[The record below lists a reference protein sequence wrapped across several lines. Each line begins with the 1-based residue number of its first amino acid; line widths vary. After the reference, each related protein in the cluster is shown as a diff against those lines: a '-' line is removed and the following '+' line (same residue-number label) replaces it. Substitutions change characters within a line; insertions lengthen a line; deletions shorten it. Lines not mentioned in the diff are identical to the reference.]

1 MPSEM
6 YAFRLSSQ
14 LAVIVVQT
22 NWDRLGL
29 YSIRVWLSVRA
40 MQKGVGKRIP
50 VIIALLM
57 FMMDISVAAG
67 ALIHHPEQPEVDFS
81 QDSLDADLPPL
92 MCGDSICPNKDRS
105 PGFPP
110 PGAGWPVEEPGW
122 WFGYWYDLDSNGM
135 DDRLQRIIAG
145 QRASVSTTSITGSD
159 GLPTVAI
166 VVDYSWHPGPDDID
180 AIKQVLYDYGW
191 QEEGSWFDPL
201 GILDSIVIDHVPVSS
216 LIDIWS
222 LEGVVMIEE
231 QNVIVPI
238 LDKATRGSKVRDSEV
253 FDETMRDF
261 GYDGSGVVIAVLDT
275 GVDNEHFSL
284 DDFSDSNNDNEKD
297 PDELA
302 DPKWLAGCD
311 ATSWSSQDCD
321 DGSMDPDDGDG
332 HGTHV
337 AGIAL
342 GTGDSRRINQ
352 GYAPGAYL
360 VDVKVMSDA
369 GATNS
374 AATLRGI
381 QWVVDNVDT
390 DWGNNESSEGIQVMT
405 MSFGSASPGADDD
418 PGDNGTNADA
428 RAVDAAAEAGIVPVA
443 AIGND
448 GKRRVTSVGASDR
461 AITVG
466 AIDDENTIER
476 GDDMIASYSNS
487 GPREDDG
494 DDNEWEEL
502 KPTVVAP
509 GSNMMSAQHAASSS
523 ALPGAPKPLA
533 EDSYTQMSG
542 TSMSCPAV
550 AGFVAVMLQI
560 DDSLEPQEV
569 KDLLQNNSETR
580 GQASL
585 PSISNRWNEDYGF
598 GIIDGNMILNAL
610 LGGNVDPDPG
620 NGTNPPPT
628 GSGDWVVMESP
639 EEDSWLVEGETYSA
653 RGHID
658 EDKDTNGTIEEVSVR
673 ISYSHRPEGEPKQEV
688 VLVDWHTAQGT
699 INWTTPFTLPE
710 FTEDEIEVI
719 EVIIEAQAR
728 NEFEQWSDVVEQK
741 HEVGLVAV
749 TMGGPSG
756 QTAVSGNVNVFG
768 SWESV
773 NGGTVQWRIGTEPWE
788 NAQAFGG
795 SGSSDGDWSVTWN
808 SEDVEDGFYRIS
820 VRMISGDGIYSEE
833 VKRVVEVD
841 NDPPAANLVFRTGL
855 SVEEYG
861 TPISET
867 YVNTFLEIRTEIRND
882 GDMAASNLAI
892 SLYEDGSRKDEM
904 VLPSID
910 SGDIVEVVLYWNPTT
925 VGDKTLRVSLDP
937 SNEIEELDETD
948 NDQTLTFSVIQR
960 PQGVDVAFR
969 HGAVRTEPPIPRPNE
984 QFLITARVD
993 NLGSTDAN
1001 NIEASLEIHN
1011 DIGWELVS
1019 STGIQLVMGQGASQ
1033 ISFAHRANDTGP
1045 VQIRITVAGDGL
1057 ADLDWTNNQI
1067 ETTVLVDESTLA
1079 GSRAMGFGTGEVPI
1093 ELIDLDDEGLVITE
1107 KEGVLSLYRLNSNR
1121 MVTSCTNLL
1130 DEMWSGDLAFRSTE
1144 DGWAHIVWTRRFI
1157 DSSGYFR
1164 QTLSYSTID
1173 ASCEMTPIQDLMQP
1187 ILLSD
1192 GKYWGIDIDV
1202 EDSELLVSG
1211 YHREMMASGSFGDQ
1225 PSVFLLHADAPTKS
1239 SDWSL
1244 TPNVVDEIDLIP
1256 GETSGLEVEFGDD
1269 DGAHLLYKSTRS
1281 DSTGIERH
1289 GLWYAHGLIEQS
1301 SWTFRKSVA
1310 DDVTLAKMKVFEI
1323 NGEERIV
1330 SAWKQN
1336 EGLDAQMIVIIAD
1349 SSFNEIDNLTET
1361 FPARGMAAIEM
1372 VETSRGVQIFFD
1384 LVGPTGPQVN
1394 YVIIN
1399 PEVGW
1404 IGIYDRLN
1412 LGNLYLVDRSPSS
1425 SETLYIHTS
1434 ASGWQIRAVID
1445 DYDPNFVG
1453 DSILER
1459 LRHQL
1464 GLDEQNFNILLGGF
1478 AITVLLLCT
1487 VILVSLSARGLRWIR
1502 RSSGEASGIVML
1514 EEDVVDVV
1522 DESDIKVIAEVRPED
1537 PEEVE
1542 LVEEVVIPTPAP
1554 EIPPPTLPIPE
1565 MPVPESDSPADVP
1578 APPPLNM
1585 PVVCPNCSSRF
1596 EIAMGN
1602 SSANCPV
1609 CDERIVL

>member
-1 MPSEM
+1 MRNSTGM
-6 YAFRLSSQ
+6 
-14 LAVIVVQT
+14 
-22 NWDRLGL
+22 
-29 YSIRVWLSVRA
+29 
-40 MQKGVGKRIP
+40 RIP
-50 VIIALLM
+50 VILALLV
-57 FMMDISVAAG
+57 FVMDVSVAAG
-67 ALIHHPEQPEVDFS
+67 ALVPTPEQQSHDVSEDF
-81 QDSLDADLPPL
+81 DDADFPPL
-92 MCGDSICPNKDRS
+92 MCGDSVCPDKDRS

-110 PGAGWPVEEPGW
+110 SGAGWPVEEPGW
-122 WFGYWYDLDSNGM
+122 WFGYWYDMDSNGM
-135 DDRLQRIIAG
+135 DDRLQQIIAG
-145 QRASVSTTSITGSD
+145 QRVSVSTTSITGAD
-159 GLPTVAI
+159 GFPTVAI
-166 VVDYSWHPGPDDID
+166 VVDYSWHPGSDDID
-180 AIKQVLYDYGW
+180 AIKQVLFNHGW

-216 LIDIWS
+216 LIDIW
-222 LEGVVMIEE
+222 LLDGVVMIEE
-231 QNVIVPI
+231 QNVIVPL
-238 LDKATRGSKVRDSEV
+238 LDKATRGSKVRDSEI

-261 GYDGSGVVIAVLDT
+261 GYDGSGVVIAILDT

-302 DPKWLAGCD
+302 DPKWVAGCD
-311 ATSWSSQDCD
+311 ATSWSSQDCED
-321 DGSMDPDDGDG
+321 VDPDDGDG

-360 VDVKVMSDA
+360 VDVKVMTDA

-381 QWVVDNVDT
+381 QWVVDNADT
-390 DWGNNESSEGIQVMT
+390 DWGNNDSSEGIQVMS
-405 MSFGSASPGADDD
+405 MSFGSASPGGDDD

-428 RAVDAAAEAGIVPVA
+428 RAVDAAAEAGVVPVA

-448 GKRRVTSVGASDR
+448 GKRRVTSVGASDS

-466 AIDDENTIER
+466 AVDDENTIER

-509 GSNMMSAQHAASSS
+509 GSNIMSAQHAASSS
-523 ALPGAPKPLA
+523 SLPGAPKPLA
-533 EDSYTQMSG
+533 EDSYTQMTG

-560 DDSLEPQEV
+560 DDGLKPQEV

-585 PSISNRWNEDYGF
+585 PDISNRWNEDYGF
-598 GIIDGNMILNAL
+598 GIIDGNMILNAM
-610 LGGNVDPDPG
+610 LGGNVDPGPG
-620 NGTNPPPT
+620 NGTDPPPT

-639 EEDSWLVEGETYSA
+639 EEEAWLVEGETYSA

-673 ISYSHRPEGEPKQEV
+673 VSYSHRPEGEPKQEV

-699 INWTTPFTLPE
+699 TNWTTPFTLPE

-728 NEFEQWSDVVEQK
+728 NEFEQWSEVVEQK

-756 QTAVSGNVNVFG
+756 QTAVSGSVNVFG
-768 SWESV
+768 TWDSV

-788 NAQAFGG
+788 TAQTFGG
-795 SGSSDGDWSVTWN
+795 SGSSNGDWSVTWDT
-808 SEDVEDGFYRIS
+808 EEVDDGFYRIS
-820 VRMISGDGIYSEE
+820 ARMVSGDGIYSEE

-841 NDPPAANLVFRTGL
+841 NDPPAPNLIFRTGL

-861 TPISET
+861 VPISET
-867 YVNTFLEIRTEIRND
+867 YVNTFLEVRTEIRND
-882 GDMAASNLAI
+882 GDMTASNLAI
-892 SLYEDGSRKDEM
+892 SLYENGARKDEM

-925 VGDKTLRVSLDP
+925 IGDKTVLVSLDP
-937 SNEIEELDETD
+937 ANTIEELDETD
-948 NDQTLTFSVIQR
+948 NDQSITFPVIQR
-960 PQGVDVAFR
+960 PQGIDLAFR
-969 HGAVRTEPPIPRPNE
+969 DGAVRTEPPIPRPKE

-993 NLGSTDAN
+993 NLGSTDATSV
-1001 NIEASLEIHN
+1001 EASLEIHN
-1011 DIGWELVS
+1011 GLGWVLVS
-1019 STGIQLVMGQGASQ
+1019 STAIPLVMGQGASQ
-1033 ISFAHRANDTGP
+1033 ISFAHRMNESGP
-1045 VQIRITVAGDGL
+1045 VHVRVTVAGSGL
-1057 ADLDWTNNQI
+1057 ADLDWSNNQV
-1067 ETTVLVDESTLA
+1067 ESTVLVDESTLA
-1079 GSRAMGFGTGEVPI
+1079 GSRSLAFGTGEVPI
-1093 ELIDLDDEGLVITE
+1093 RLIDLDDEGLVITE
-1107 KEGVLSLYRLNSNR
+1107 REGVLSLYRLNSNR
-1121 MVTSCTNLL
+1121 MLTSCTNVL
-1130 DEMWSGDLAFRSTE
+1130 DEMWSGDLTFSSTE

-1192 GKYWGIDIDV
+1192 GKYWGIDVDV
-1202 EDSELLVSG
+1202 EDSEILVSG
-1211 YHREMMASGSFGDQ
+1211 YHREMTASGSFGDQ
-1225 PSVFLLHADAPTKS
+1225 TSVFMLYADAPTKS

-1256 GETSGLEVEFGDD
+1256 GETTALEVEFGDE
-1269 DGAHLLYKSTRS
+1269 DGAHILYKSTRS

-1289 GLWYAHGLIEQS
+1289 GLWYAHGLIGQS
-1301 SWTFRKSVA
+1301 SWTYRKSVA
-1310 DDVTLAKMKVFEI
+1310 DDVTLAKMKVYVIGDDEK
-1323 NGEERIV
+1323 IV
-1330 SAWKQN
+1330 ATWKQG
-1336 EGLDAQMIVIIAD
+1336 EGVDAEMVAMIAD
-1349 SSFNEIDNLTET
+1349 SSFNAINNLTAT
-1361 FPARGMAAIEM
+1361 FPARGMTAMEL
-1372 VETSRGVQIFFD
+1372 VETNRGVQILFD

-1394 YVIIN
+1394 YGIID
-1399 PEVGW
+1399 PEGEW
-1404 IGIYDRLN
+1404 LGIYDRLN
-1412 LGNLYLVDRSPSS
+1412 LGNLYLIDRSPSS
-1425 SETLYIHTS
+1425 SETLFIHTS

-1445 DYDPNFVG
+1445 DYDPNNVG
-1453 DSILER
+1453 DSILDR

-1487 VILVSLSARGLRWIR
+1487 VILVSLSARGLRWVR
-1502 RSSGEASGIVML
+1502 RNRGVASGMVIL

-1522 DESDIKVIAEVRPED
+1522 DESDIKVVAEIQPDVS
-1537 PEEVE
+1537 EEVE
-1542 LVEEVVIPTPAP
+1542 LVEEVIPTPVP
-1554 EIPPPTLPIPE
+1554 EMSPATLNLPDSPTNEEGNIPE
-1565 MPVPESDSPADVP
+1565 AP

-1585 PVVCPNCSSRF
+1585 PVVCPSCSSRF

-1602 SSANCPV
+1602 SSASCPV

>member
-1 MPSEM
+1 MHT
-6 YAFRLSSQ
+6 FRLSPQ
-14 LAVIVVQT
+14 VAVIAIPVYRY
-22 NWDRLGL
+22 RLGL
-29 YSIRVWLSVRA
+29 YSIRVWLSERA
-40 MQKGVGKRIP
+40 MLRGTEARVSIL
-50 VIIALLM
+50 IALLI
-57 FMMDISVAAG
+57 FVMDVSVAAG
-67 ALIHHPEQPEVDFS
+67 AIVPLPENATEDVQEQTSDDNLP
-81 QDSLDADLPPL
+81 PPL
-92 MCGDSICPNKDRS
+92 MCGKDVCPTKDRS

-110 PGAGWPVEEPGW
+110 VGAGWPVEEPGW
-122 WFGYWYDLDSNGM
+122 WFHYWYDLDADGM
-135 DDRLQRIIAG
+135 DDRLQRIITG
-145 QRASVSTTSITGSD
+145 QRDSVSTTSITGAD

-166 VVDYSWHPGPDDID
+166 VVDYSWHPGLNDIS
-180 AIKQVLYDYGW
+180 AIKQVLYNHGW
-191 QEEGSWFDPL
+191 QDEGSWFDPL
-201 GILDSIVIDHVPVSS
+201 RILDSIVIDHVPVSS
-216 LIDIWS
+216 LIEIWS
-222 LEGVVMIEE
+222 LDGVVMIEE
-231 QNVIVPI
+231 QNVIVPL

-253 FDETMRDF
+253 YDETMRDF
-261 GYDGSGVVIAVLDT
+261 GYDGSGVVIAILDT

-302 DPKWLAGCD
+302 DPKWVAGCD
-311 ATSWSSQDCD
+311 ATSWSSQDCE
-321 DGSMDPDDGDG
+321 DGSHDPDDGDG

-337 AGIAL
+337 AGISL

-360 VDVKVMSDA
+360 VDVKVMTDA

-381 QWVVDNVDT
+381 QWVVDNADT
-390 DWGNNESSEGIQVMT
+390 DWGNNESSEGIQVMS
-405 MSFGSASPGADDD
+405 MSFGSGSDPQGDD

-428 RAVDAAAEAGIVPVA
+428 RAVDQAAEAGIVPVA

-448 GKRRVTSVGASDR
+448 GRRRVTSVGASDS

-466 AIDDENTIER
+466 AIDDENSIQR
-476 GDDMIASYSNS
+476 SDDLIASYSNS

-509 GSNMMSAQHAASSS
+509 GSNIMSAQHAASSS
-523 ALPGAPKPLA
+523 SIPGAPKPLA
-533 EDSYTQMSG
+533 EDSYTQMTG

-560 DDSLEPQEV
+560 DDGLDPQEV

-585 PSISNRWNEDYGF
+585 PDVSNKWNEDYGF
-598 GIIDGNMILNAL
+598 GIIDGNMILNAM
-610 LGGNVDPDPG
+610 LGGVVDPPGPG
-620 NGTNPPPT
+620 NGTDPPPT
-628 GSGDWVVMESP
+628 GSGEWVVIESP
-639 EEDSWLVEGETYSA
+639 EEGAWLVEGETYSA

-658 EDKDTNGTIEEVSVR
+658 EDKDTNGTIEEISVR
-673 ISYSHRPEGEPKQEV
+673 VSYSHRPEGEPKQEV

-699 INWTTPFTLPE
+699 TNWTTPFTLPE
-710 FTEDEIEVI
+710 FTEDEIDVI
-719 EVIIEAQAR
+719 ELIIEAQAR
-728 NEFEQWSDVVEQK
+728 NEFGQWSEVVEQK

-756 QTAVSGNVNVFG
+756 QTAVSDSVNVFG
-768 SWESV
+768 TWESV
-773 NGGTVQWRIGTEPWE
+773 NGGTVQWRIGTETWE
-788 NAQAFGG
+788 NAQTFGG
-795 SGSSDGDWSVTWN
+795 SGGSEGDWSVTWN
-808 SEDVEDGFYRIS
+808 TKNFDDGFYRIS

-841 NDPPAANLVFRTGL
+841 NDPPAPNLIFRTGL

-867 YVNTFLEIRTEIRND
+867 FVNTFLEVRTEIRND

-910 SGDIVEVVLYWNPTT
+910 SGDIVEVVLYWNPTSI
-925 VGDKTLRVSLDP
+925 GEKILMVSLDP
-937 SNEIEELDETD
+937 SNDIEELDESD
-948 NDQTLTFSVIQR
+948 NDQSITFPVIQR
-960 PQGVDVAFR
+960 PQGVDLAFR
-969 HGAVRTEPPIPRPNE
+969 DGAIRTEPPIPRPDE

-993 NLGSTDAN
+993 NLGSTDADS
-1001 NIEASLEIHN
+1001 IEASLEIHN
-1011 DIGWELVS
+1011 GIGWELVS
-1019 STGIQLVMGQGASQ
+1019 STSIPLVMGQGASQ
-1033 ISFAHRANDTGP
+1033 ISFAHRVNDSGP
-1045 VQIRITVAGDGL
+1045 VSIRVTVAGSEL
-1057 ADLDWTNNQI
+1057 ADLNWNNNQVESTI
-1067 ETTVLVDESTLA
+1067 LVDESTLA
-1079 GSRAMGFGTGEVPI
+1079 GSRAIGFGTGEVPVGV
-1093 ELIDLDDEGLVITE
+1093 IDLEDEGLVITE

-1121 MVTSCTNLL
+1121 MVTSCTNVL
-1130 DEMWSGDLAFRSTE
+1130 DEMWAGDLIFSGTE

-1157 DSSGYFR
+1157 DTSGYFR

-1173 ASCEMTPIQDLMQP
+1173 ATCEMTPIQDLMQP

-1192 GKYWGIDIDV
+1192 GKYWGIDMDV
-1202 EDSELLVSG
+1202 YDSEIVVSG
-1211 YHREMMASGSFGDQ
+1211 YHREMMTGGSFGDQ
-1225 PSVFLLHADAPTKS
+1225 TSVFILHADAPTKS

-1256 GETSGLEVEFGDD
+1256 GETSALEVEFGDD
-1269 DGAHLLYKSTRS
+1269 DGAHLLYKSARS

-1310 DDVTLAKMKVFEI
+1310 DDVTLAKMKVYVI
-1323 NGEERIV
+1323 DGEERIV
-1330 SAWKQN
+1330 STWKQG
-1336 EGLDAQMIVIIAD
+1336 EGLDAEMVAVVAD
-1349 SSFNEIDNLTET
+1349 SSFNAIGNLTET
-1361 FPARGMAAIEM
+1361 YPARGMATMEM
-1372 VETSRGVQIFFD
+1372 VETDRGVQILFD

-1394 YVIIN
+1394 YGIID
-1399 PEVGW
+1399 PEDGW
-1404 IGIYDRLN
+1404 IGIYNRLN

-1425 SETLYIHTS
+1425 SETLFIHTS

-1445 DYDPNFVG
+1445 DYDPSGIG
-1453 DSILER
+1453 DSILEQ

-1478 AITVLLLCT
+1478 AITILLLCT
-1487 VILVSLSARGLRWIR
+1487 VILVSLSARGLRWVR
-1502 RSSGEASGIVML
+1502 RRRGVAPGMVML

-1522 DESDIKVIAEVRPED
+1522 DEDDITVVAQMESAD
-1537 PEEVE
+1537 SEEVE
-1542 LVEEVVIPTPAP
+1542 LVEEPEPPVSSPTISPPAP
-1554 EIPPPTLPIPE
+1554 TIPDTPNQEDLTMFDGPT
-1565 MPVPESDSPADVP
+1565 
-1578 APPPLNM
+1578 PPLNM
-1585 PVVCPNCSSRF
+1585 PVICNSCSSRF
-1596 EIAMGN
+1596 EVASGN
-1602 SSANCPV
+1602 ASVNCPV

>member
-1 MPSEM
+1 M
-6 YAFRLSSQ
+6 
-14 LAVIVVQT
+14 
-22 NWDRLGL
+22 
-29 YSIRVWLSVRA
+29 
-40 MQKGVGKRIP
+40 RISL
-50 VIIALLM
+50 IIAILV
-57 FMMDISVAAG
+57 FVMDVSVAAG
-67 ALIHHPEQPEVDFS
+67 ALVPPPKQPSDGLSEDFI
-81 QDSLDADLPPL
+81 DADLPPL
-92 MCGDSICPNKDRS
+92 MCGDSICPDKDRS

-110 PGAGWPVEEPGW
+110 PGSGWPVEKPGW

-135 DDRLQRIIAG
+135 DDRLQMIIAG
-145 QRASVSTTSITGSD
+145 HRTSVSTTSITGAD
-159 GLPTVAI
+159 GFPTVAI
-166 VVDYSWHPGPDDID
+166 VVDYSWHPGSDDIF
-180 AIKQVLYDYGW
+180 AIKQVLYRHGW
-191 QEEGSWFDPL
+191 QDEGSWFDPL

-216 LIDIWS
+216 LVDIWS
-222 LEGVVMIEE
+222 LDGVVMIEE
-231 QNVIVPI
+231 QNVIVPL

-261 GYDGSGVVIAVLDT
+261 GYDGSGVVIAILDT
-275 GVDNEHFSL
+275 GIDNEHFSL

-321 DGSMDPDDGDG
+321 DGSLDPDDGDG

-360 VDVKVMSDA
+360 VDVKVMTDA

-381 QWVVDNVDT
+381 QWVVDNADT
-390 DWGNNESSEGIQVMT
+390 DWGNNDSSEGIQVMS
-405 MSFGSASPGADDD
+405 MSFGSASPGGDDD

-428 RAVDAAAEAGIVPVA
+428 RAVDAAAEAGVVPVA

-448 GKRRVTSVGASDR
+448 GKRRVTSVGASDS

-509 GSNMMSAQHAASSS
+509 GSNIMSAQHAASSS
-523 ALPGAPKPLA
+523 SLPGAPKPLA
-533 EDSYTQMSG
+533 EDSYTQMTG

-560 DDSLEPQEV
+560 DDGLEPQEV

-585 PSISNRWNEDYGF
+585 PDISNRWNEDYGF
-598 GIIDGNMILNAL
+598 GIIDGNLILNAM
-610 LGGNVDPDPG
+610 LGGNVDPGPG
-620 NGTNPPPT
+620 NGTDPPPT
-628 GSGDWVVMESP
+628 GSGEWVVMESP
-639 EEDSWLVEGETYSA
+639 EEDAWLVEGETYSA

-658 EDKDTNGTIEEVSVR
+658 EDKDTNGTVEEVSVR
-673 ISYSHRPEGEPKQEV
+673 VSYSHRPEGEPKQEV
-688 VLVDWHTAQGT
+688 VLVDWHAAQGT
-699 INWTTPFTLPE
+699 TNWTTPFTLPD
-710 FTEDEIEVI
+710 FSEDEIEVI

-728 NEFEQWSDVVEQK
+728 NEFEQWSEVVEQK

-756 QTAVSGNVNVFG
+756 QEAVSGSVNVFG
-768 SWESV
+768 TWESV

-788 NAQAFGG
+788 TAQTFGG
-795 SGSSDGDWSVTWN
+795 SGSSSGDWSVTWDT
-808 SEDVEDGFYRIS
+808 EDIDDGFYRIS
-820 VRMISGDGIYSEE
+820 ARMVSGDGIHSEE

-841 NDPPAANLVFRTGL
+841 NDPPAPNLIFRTGL
-855 SVEEYG
+855 SIEEYG
-861 TPISET
+861 IPISET
-867 YVNTFLEIRTEIRND
+867 YVNTFLEVRTEIRND
-882 GDMAASNLAI
+882 GDMTASNLAI
-892 SLYEDGSRKDEM
+892 SLYEDGARKDEM

-925 VGDKTLRVSLDP
+925 IGEKTVLVSLDP
-937 SNEIEELDETD
+937 ANAIEELDETD
-948 NDQTLTFSVIQR
+948 NDQSITFPVIQR
-960 PQGVDVAFR
+960 PQGIDLAFR
-969 HGAVRTEPPIPRPNE
+969 DGAVRTEPPIPRPNE

-993 NLGSTDAN
+993 NLGSTDATGV
-1001 NIEASLEIHN
+1001 EASLEIHN
-1011 DIGWELVS
+1011 GLGWVLVS
-1019 STGIQLVMGQGASQ
+1019 STAIPLVMGQGASQ
-1033 ISFAHRANDTGP
+1033 VSFAHRMNDSGP
-1045 VQIRITVAGDGL
+1045 VHVRVTLAGSGL
-1057 ADLDWTNNQI
+1057 ADLDWSNNQL
-1067 ETTVLVDESTLA
+1067 ESTLLVDESTLA
-1079 GSRAMGFGTGEVPI
+1079 GSRSIAFGSGETPI
-1093 ELIDLDDEGLVITE
+1093 RLIDLDDEGLVITE

-1121 MVTSCTNLL
+1121 MLTSCTNVL
-1130 DEMWSGDLAFRSTE
+1130 DEMWSGDLVFSSTE

-1202 EDSELLVSG
+1202 EDSEILVSG
-1211 YHREMMASGSFGDQ
+1211 YYREMMTGGSFGDQ
-1225 PSVFLLHADAPTKS
+1225 TSVFILHADAPTKS
-1239 SDWSL
+1239 SDWLL

-1256 GETSGLEVEFGDD
+1256 GETSSLEIEFGDD

-1289 GLWYAHGLIEQS
+1289 GLWYAHGFIEQS
-1301 SWTFRKSVA
+1301 SWTYRKSVA
-1310 DDVTLAKMKVFEI
+1310 DDVTLAKMKVYVI
-1323 NGEERIV
+1323 GGSERIV
-1330 SAWKQN
+1330 TTWKQG
-1336 EGLDAQMIVIIAD
+1336 EGVDAEMVAMIAD
-1349 SSFNEIDNLTET
+1349 SSFNAINNLTAT
-1361 FPARGMAAIEM
+1361 FPARGMTAMEL
-1372 VETSRGVQIFFD
+1372 VETDRGVQILFD

-1394 YVIIN
+1394 YGIID
-1399 PEVGW
+1399 PDDEW
-1404 IGIYDRLN
+1404 LGIYDRLN

-1425 SETLYIHTS
+1425 SETLFIHTS

-1445 DYDPNFVG
+1445 DYDSNRVG
-1453 DSILER
+1453 DSILEK

-1487 VILVSLSARGLRWIR
+1487 VILVSLSARGLRWVR
-1502 RSSGEASGIVML
+1502 RNRGVASGMVML
-1514 EEDVVDVV
+1514 EDDVVDVV
-1522 DESDIKVIAEVRPED
+1522 DDSDIRVVAEVNTD
-1537 PEEVE
+1537 DSEEVE
-1542 LVEEVVIPTPAP
+1542 VVEEIAIPTPK
-1554 EIPPPTLPIPE
+1554 PE
-1565 MPVPESDSPADVP
+1565 MKPPILPLPDAPKVEDQLPPDVP

-1585 PVVCPNCSSRF
+1585 PVICPKCSSRF

>member
-1 MPSEM
+1 MLRSTRS
-6 YAFRLSSQ
+6 RL
-14 LAVIVVQT
+14 
-22 NWDRLGL
+22 
-29 YSIRVWLSVRA
+29 
-40 MQKGVGKRIP
+40 P
-50 VIIALLM
+50 VLIALLV
-57 FMMDISVAAG
+57 FVMDISVAAG
-67 ALIHHPEQPEVDFS
+67 ALVPPPEPAEEEFERQF
-81 QDSLDADLPPL
+81 QDENLPPPL
-92 MCGDSICPNKDRS
+92 MCGDDICSAKDRI

-110 PGAGWPVEEPGW
+110 AGAGWPVEEPGW
-122 WFGYWYDLDSNGM
+122 WFGYWYDLDSDGM

-145 QRASVSTTSITGSD
+145 QRTSVSTTSITGAD

-166 VVDYSWHPGPDDID
+166 VVDYSWHPGPDDIS
-180 AIKQVLYDYGW
+180 AIKQVLYNHGW
-191 QEEGSWFDPL
+191 QDEGSWFDPL
-201 GILDSIVIDHVPVSS
+201 RILDSIVIDHVPVSS

-222 LEGVVMIEE
+222 LDGVVMIEE
-231 QNVIVPI
+231 QNVIVPL

-253 FDETMRDF
+253 YDETMRDF
-261 GYDGSGVVIAVLDT
+261 GYDGSGVVIAILDT

-302 DPKWLAGCD
+302 DPKWVAGCD

-321 DGSMDPDDGDG
+321 DGSHDPDDGDG

-360 VDVKVMSDA
+360 VDVKVMTDA
-369 GATNS
+369 GATNA

-390 DWGNNESSEGIQVMT
+390 DWGNNESSEGIQVMS
-405 MSFGSASPGADDD
+405 MSFGSGSDPQGDD

-428 RAVDAAAEAGIVPVA
+428 RAVDAAADAGIVPVA

-448 GKRRVTSVGASDR
+448 GRRRVTSVGASDS

-466 AIDDENTIER
+466 AVDDENTIQR
-476 GDDMIASYSNS
+476 SDDLIASYSNS

-509 GSNMMSAQHAASSS
+509 GSNIMSAQHATSTSSI
-523 ALPGAPKPLA
+523 PGAPKPLA
-533 EDSYTQMSG
+533 EDSYTQLTG

-560 DDSLEPQEV
+560 DDGLDPQEI

-585 PSISNRWNEDYGF
+585 PSISERWNEDYGF
-598 GIIDGNMILNAL
+598 GIIDGNMILNAM
-610 LGGNVDPDPG
+610 LGGEVDPPDPG
-620 NGTNPPPT
+620 NGTEPPPT
-628 GSGDWVVMESP
+628 GSGEWVVIESP
-639 EEDSWLVEGETYSA
+639 EEDAWLVEGETYSA

-673 ISYSHRPEGEPKQEV
+673 VSYSHRPEGEPKQEV
-688 VLVDWHTAQGT
+688 VLVDWHVAQGT
-699 INWTTPFTLPE
+699 ANWTTPFTLPE

-719 EVIIEAQAR
+719 EIIIEAQAK
-728 NEFEQWSDVVEQK
+728 NEFGQWSEVAEQK

-768 SWESV
+768 TWESV
-773 NGGTVQWRIGTEPWE
+773 NGGSVQWRIGTESWE
-788 NAQAFGG
+788 TAQTFGG

-808 SEDVEDGFYRIS
+808 TEDFDDGFYRIS
-820 VRMISGDGIYSEE
+820 VRMISGDGIFSDE

-841 NDPPAANLVFRTGL
+841 NDPPAPNLVFRTGL

-867 YVNTFLEIRTEIRND
+867 YVNTFLEVRTEIRND

-925 VGDKTLRVSLDP
+925 IGDKSLMVSLDP
-937 SNEIEELDETD
+937 SNDIEELDETD
-948 NDQTLTFSVIQR
+948 NDQSITFPVIQR
-960 PQGVDVAFR
+960 PQGVDLAFR
-969 HGAVRTEPPIPRPNE
+969 DGAVRTEPPIPRPDE

-1001 NIEASLEIHN
+1001 SVEASLEVHN
-1011 DIGWELVS
+1011 GLGWELVS
-1019 STGIQLVMGQGASQ
+1019 STAIPLVMGQGASQ
-1033 ISFAHRANDTGP
+1033 ISFAHRVNDSGP
-1045 VQIRITVAGDGL
+1045 IRIRVTVAGSGL
-1057 ADLDWTNNQI
+1057 ADLDWDNNQVESSI
-1067 ETTVLVDESTLA
+1067 LVDESTLA
-1079 GSRAMGFGTGEVPI
+1079 GSRAIGFGTGEVPVRV
-1093 ELIDLDDEGLVITE
+1093 IDLEDEGLVIAE

-1121 MVTSCTNLL
+1121 MLTSCTNVL
-1130 DEMWSGDLAFRSTE
+1130 DEMWAGDLVFAATE

-1173 ASCEMTPIQDLMQP
+1173 ATCEMTPIQDLMQP

-1192 GKYWGIDIDV
+1192 GKYWGIDMDMDGPEI
-1202 EDSELLVSG
+1202 LVSG
-1211 YHREMMASGSFGDQ
+1211 YYREMTTGGSFGDQ
-1225 PSVFLLHADAPTKS
+1225 TSVFILYADAPTKS

-1256 GETSGLEVEFGDD
+1256 GETSALEVEFGDD
-1269 DGAHLLYKSTRS
+1269 EGAHLLYKSTRS
-1281 DSTGIERH
+1281 DSTGIERQ

-1310 DDVTLAKMKVFEI
+1310 DEVSLAKMKVYVI
-1323 NGEERIV
+1323 DGEERIV
-1330 SAWKQN
+1330 STWKQG
-1336 EGLDAQMIVIIAD
+1336 EGMDAEMVAIIAD
-1349 SSFNEIDNLTET
+1349 SSFNAVDNLSATY
-1361 FPARGMAAIEM
+1361 PARGMTAMEL
-1372 VETSRGVQIFFD
+1372 VETERGVQILFD
-1384 LVGPTGPQVN
+1384 IVGSTGPQLH
-1394 YVIIN
+1394 YGIIN
-1399 PEVGW
+1399 PEDGW
-1404 IGIYDRLN
+1404 LGISDRLGI
-1412 LGNLYLVDRSPSS
+1412 GNLYLVGRSPSS
-1425 SETLYIHTS
+1425 SETLFIHTS

-1445 DYDPNFVG
+1445 DYGPSGTG
-1453 DSILER
+1453 DSILDR

-1487 VILVSLSARGLRWIR
+1487 VILVSLSARGLRWVRSR
-1502 RSSGEASGIVML
+1502 RGVAPGMVML
-1514 EEDVVDVV
+1514 EDDVVDVV
-1522 DESDIKVIAEVRPED
+1522 DEADIKVVAEVQHDES
-1537 PEEVE
+1537 EEVE
-1542 LVEEVVIPTPAP
+1542 LVEEIVVPAAEPELPAP
-1554 EIPPPTLPIPE
+1554 VVQTPDLGSEILE
-1565 MPVPESDSPADVP
+1565 GVP
-1578 APPPLNM
+1578 APLPLNI
-1585 PVVCPNCSSRF
+1585 PVFCPSCSSRF
-1596 EIAMGN
+1596 EIASGN
-1602 SSANCPV
+1602 SSAMCPV

>member
-1 MPSEM
+1 MR
-6 YAFRLSSQ
+6 AFRLSPQ
-14 LAVIVVQT
+14 VAVIAIPAYCY
-22 NWDRLGL
+22 RLGL
-29 YSIRVWLSVRA
+29 YSIRVWLSERA
-40 MQKGVGKRIP
+40 MLRGTEARVSIL
-50 VIIALLM
+50 IALLV
-57 FMMDISVAAG
+57 FVMDVSVAAG
-67 ALIHHPEQPEVDFS
+67 AIVPLTEYTTEDAQEQTPD
-81 QDSLDADLPPL
+81 DNLPPPL
-92 MCGDSICPNKDRS
+92 MCGEEVCPTKDRS

-110 PGAGWPVEEPGW
+110 IGAGWPVEEPGW
-122 WFGYWYDLDSNGM
+122 WFHYWYDLDTDGM
-135 DDRLQRIIAG
+135 DDRLQRIISG
-145 QRASVSTTSITGSD
+145 QRDSVSTTSITGAD

-166 VVDYSWHPGPDDID
+166 VVDYSWHPGLDDIS
-180 AIKQVLYDYGW
+180 AIKQVLYNHGW
-191 QEEGSWFDPL
+191 QDEGSWFDPL
-201 GILDSIVIDHVPVSS
+201 RILDSIVIDHVPVSS

-222 LEGVVMIEE
+222 LDGVVMIEE
-231 QNVIVPI
+231 QNVIVPL

-253 FDETMRDF
+253 YDETMRDF
-261 GYDGSGVVIAVLDT
+261 GYDGSGVVIAILDT

-302 DPKWLAGCD
+302 DPKWVAGCD
-311 ATSWSSQDCD
+311 ATSWSSQDCE
-321 DGSMDPDDGDG
+321 DGSHDPDDGDG

-360 VDVKVMSDA
+360 VDVKVMTDA

-381 QWVVDNVDT
+381 QWVMDNADT
-390 DWGNNESSEGIQVMT
+390 DWGNNESSEGIQVMS
-405 MSFGSASPGADDD
+405 MSFGSGSDPQGDD

-428 RAVDAAAEAGIVPVA
+428 RAVDQAAEAGIVPVA

-448 GKRRVTSVGASDR
+448 GRRRVTSVGASDS

-466 AIDDENTIER
+466 AIDDENSIQR
-476 GDDMIASYSNS
+476 SDDLIASYSNS

-509 GSNMMSAQHAASSS
+509 GSNIMSAQHAASSS
-523 ALPGAPKPLA
+523 SIPGAPKPLA
-533 EDSYTQMSG
+533 EDSYTQLTG

-560 DDSLEPQEV
+560 DDGLNPQEV

-585 PSISNRWNEDYGF
+585 PDVSNKWNEDYGF
-598 GIIDGNMILNAL
+598 GIIDGNMILNAM
-610 LGGNVDPDPG
+610 LGGVVDPEPG
-620 NGTNPPPT
+620 NGTDPPPT
-628 GSGDWVVMESP
+628 GSGEWVVMESP
-639 EEDSWLVEGETYSA
+639 EEGAWLVEGETYSA

-658 EDKDTNGTIEEVSVR
+658 EDKDTNGTIEEISVR
-673 ISYSHRPEGEPKQEV
+673 VSYSHRPEGEPKQEV

-699 INWTTPFTLPE
+699 TNWTTPFMLPE
-710 FTEDEIEVI
+710 FTEDEIDVI
-719 EVIIEAQAR
+719 ELIIEAQAR
-728 NEFEQWSDVVEQK
+728 NEFGQWSEVVEQK
-741 HEVGLVAV
+741 HEVGLVEV

-756 QTAVSGNVNVFG
+756 QTAVSGSVNVFG
-768 SWESV
+768 TWESV
-773 NGGTVQWRIGTEPWE
+773 NGGTVQWRIGTETWE
-788 NAQAFGG
+788 NAQTFGG
-795 SGSSDGDWSVTWN
+795 SGGSEGDWSMTWN
-808 SEDVEDGFYRIS
+808 TENFDDGFYRIS
-820 VRMISGDGIYSEE
+820 VRMISGDGIYSDE

-841 NDPPAANLVFRTGL
+841 NDPPAPNLVFRTGL

-861 TPISET
+861 TPIGET
-867 YVNTFLEIRTEIRND
+867 FVNTFLEVRTEIRND

-910 SGDIVEVVLYWNPTT
+910 SGDIVEVVLYWNPTSI
-925 VGDKTLRVSLDP
+925 GDKILMVSLDP
-937 SNEIEELDETD
+937 SNDIEELDETD
-948 NDQTLTFSVIQR
+948 NDQSITFPVIQR
-960 PQGVDVAFR
+960 PQGVDLAFR
-969 HGAVRTEPPIPRPNE
+969 DGAVRTEPPIPRPDE

-993 NLGSTDAN
+993 NLGSTDADS
-1001 NIEASLEIHN
+1001 IEASLEIHN
-1011 DIGWELVS
+1011 GIGWELVS
-1019 STGIQLVMGQGASQ
+1019 STSIPMVMGQGASQ
-1033 ISFAHRANDTGP
+1033 ISFAHRVNDSGP
-1045 VQIRITVAGDGL
+1045 VSIRVTVAGSEL
-1057 ADLDWTNNQI
+1057 ADLNWNNNQI
-1067 ETTVLVDESTLA
+1067 ESTILVDESTLA
-1079 GSRAMGFGTGEVPI
+1079 GSRAIGFGTGEAPVRI
-1093 ELIDLDDEGLVITE
+1093 IDLEDEGLVITE

-1121 MVTSCTNLL
+1121 MVTSCTNVL
-1130 DEMWSGDLAFRSTE
+1130 DEMWAGDLVFRGTE

-1157 DSSGYFR
+1157 DTSGYFR

-1173 ASCEMTPIQDLMQP
+1173 ATCEMTPIQDLMHP

-1192 GKYWGIDIDV
+1192 GKYWGIDMDV
-1202 EDSELLVSG
+1202 DDSEIVVSG
-1211 YHREMMASGSFGDQ
+1211 YHREMMTGGTFGDQ
-1225 PSVFLLHADAPTKS
+1225 TSVFILHADAPTKS

-1256 GETSGLEVEFGDD
+1256 GETSALEVEFGDD

-1281 DSTGIERH
+1281 DSTGIERL

-1310 DDVTLAKMKVFEI
+1310 DDVTLAKMKVYVI
-1323 NGEERIV
+1323 DGEERIV
-1330 SAWKQN
+1330 STWKQG
-1336 EGLDAQMIVIIAD
+1336 EGLDAEMVAVVVD
-1349 SSFNEIDNLTET
+1349 SSFNAIDNLTET
-1361 FPARGMAAIEM
+1361 YPARGMASMEM
-1372 VETSRGVQIFFD
+1372 VETDRGVQILFD

-1394 YVIIN
+1394 YGIIN
-1399 PEVGW
+1399 PEEGW
-1404 IGIYDRLN
+1404 LGIYNRLN

-1425 SETLYIHTS
+1425 SETLFIHTS

-1445 DYDPNFVG
+1445 DYDPSGVG
-1453 DSILER
+1453 DSILEQ

-1478 AITVLLLCT
+1478 AITILLLCT
-1487 VILVSLSARGLRWIR
+1487 VILVSLSARGLRWVR
-1502 RSSGEASGIVML
+1502 RRRGVAPGMVML

-1522 DESDIKVIAEVRPED
+1522 DDDDITVVAQIESADS
-1537 PEEVE
+1537 EEVE
-1542 LVEEVVIPTPAP
+1542 LVEEPEPPTPDPTISLPKPVIPDTPDQ
-1554 EIPPPTLPIPE
+1554 EDLTILHSPT
-1565 MPVPESDSPADVP
+1565 
-1578 APPPLNM
+1578 PPPLNM
-1585 PVVCPNCSSRF
+1585 PVTCNSCSSRF
-1596 EIAMGN
+1596 EVASGN
-1602 SSANCPV
+1602 ASVNCPV

>member
-1 MPSEM
+1 M
-6 YAFRLSSQ
+6 
-14 LAVIVVQT
+14 
-22 NWDRLGL
+22 
-29 YSIRVWLSVRA
+29 
-40 MQKGVGKRIP
+40 RIP
-50 VIIALLM
+50 VIVALLV
-57 FMMDISVAAG
+57 FVMDISVAAG
-67 ALIHHPEQPEVDFS
+67 AIVPAAEQNSDAIS
-81 QDSLDADLPPL
+81 DDSFESDLPPL
-92 MCGDSICPNKDRS
+92 MCGDSVCPEKDRH

-110 PGAGWPVEEPGW
+110 HGAGWPVEEPGW
-122 WFGYWYDLDSNGM
+122 WFGYWYDFDSNGM

-145 QRASVSTTSITGSD
+145 ERTSVSTTSITGAD

-166 VVDYSWHPGPDDID
+166 VVDYSWHPGPDDIS
-180 AIKQVLYDYGW
+180 AIKQVLYEHGW
-191 QEEGSWFDPL
+191 EDEGSWFDPL

-216 LIDIWS
+216 LIEIWS
-222 LEGVVMIEE
+222 LDGVVMVEE
-231 QNVIVPI
+231 QNVIVPL

-253 FDETMRDF
+253 YDETMRDY
-261 GYDGSGVVIAVLDT
+261 GYDGSGVVIAILDT

-284 DDFSDSNNDNEKD
+284 DDFSDSNNDNEKE

-302 DPKWLAGCD
+302 DPKWVAGCD
-311 ATSWSSQDCD
+311 ATSWSSQDCE
-321 DGSMDPDDGDG
+321 DGSHDPDDGDG

-360 VDVKVMSDA
+360 VDVKVMTDA

-390 DWGNNESSEGIQVMT
+390 DWGNNESSEGIQVMS
-405 MSFGSASPGADDD
+405 MSFGSGSDPGGND

-448 GKRRVTSVGASDR
+448 GRRRVTSVGASDS

-466 AIDDENTIER
+466 AIDDENTIGR

-494 DDNEWEEL
+494 DNNEWEEL

-509 GSNMMSAQHAASSS
+509 GSNIMSAQNAASSS
-523 ALPGAPKPLA
+523 SIPGAPKPLA
-533 EDSYTQMSG
+533 EDSYTQQSG

-560 DDSLEPQEV
+560 DDELEPQEV

-598 GIIDGNMILNAL
+598 GIIDGNMILNAM
-610 LGGNVDPDPG
+610 LGGNVDPGPG
-620 NGTNPPPT
+620 NGTDPPPSGT
-628 GSGDWVVMESP
+628 GDWVVMESP
-639 EEDSWLVEGETYSA
+639 EEGAWLVEGETYSA

-658 EDKDTNGTIEEVSVR
+658 EDKDTNGTIEEISVR
-673 ISYSHRPEGEPKQEV
+673 VSYSHRPEGEPKQEV
-688 VLVDWHTAQGT
+688 VLVDWHAAQGT
-699 INWTTPFTLPE
+699 TNWTTPFTLPE
-710 FTEDEIEVI
+710 FSEDEIEVI

-728 NEFEQWSDVVEQK
+728 NEFEQWSEVVEQK

-756 QTAVSGNVNVFG
+756 QSAVSGNVNVFG
-768 SWESV
+768 TWESV
-773 NGGTVQWRIGTEPWE
+773 NGGTVQWRIGTGPWE
-788 NAQAFGG
+788 NAQTFGG

-808 SEDVEDGFYRIS
+808 SEDVDDGFYRIS
-820 VRMISGDGIYSEE
+820 VRIISGDGVYSEE

-867 YVNTFLEIRTEIRND
+867 YVNTFLEVRTEIRND

-910 SGDIVEVVLYWNPTT
+910 SGDIVEVVLYWNPTS
-925 VGDKTLRVSLDP
+925 VGDKSLMVSLDP

-948 NDQTLTFSVIQR
+948 NDQSITFPVIQR
-960 PQGVDVAFR
+960 PQGVDIAFR
-969 HGAVRTEPPIPRPNE
+969 DGAVRTEPPIPRPNE

-993 NLGSTDAN
+993 NLGSSDAN
-1001 NIEASLEIHN
+1001 NVEASLEIHN
-1011 DIGWELVS
+1011 GIGWELIS

-1033 ISFAHRANDTGP
+1033 ISFAHRANESGP
-1045 VQIRITVAGDGL
+1045 IKARITVAGSGL
-1057 ADLDWTNNQI
+1057 ADLDWTNNQVESTI
-1067 ETTVLVDESTLA
+1067 LVDESTLA
-1079 GSRAMGFGTGEVPI
+1079 GSRAMGFGSGEVPI

-1121 MVTSCTNLL
+1121 MLTSCTNLL

-1144 DGWAHIVWTRRFI
+1144 DGWAHIVWTRRYI

-1202 EDSELLVSG
+1202 EDSEILVSG
-1211 YHREMMASGSFGDQ
+1211 YHREMMTGGSFGDLT
-1225 PSVFLLHADAPTKS
+1225 SVFLLHADAPTKS

-1244 TPNVVDEIDLIP
+1244 TPNVVDDIDLIP
-1256 GETSGLEVEFGDD
+1256 GETSGLEVEFGED

-1310 DDVTLAKMKVFEI
+1310 DEVTLAKMRVFVI
-1323 NGEERIV
+1323 DGEERIV

-1336 EGLDAQMIVIIAD
+1336 EGLDAEMVVIIAD
-1349 SSFNEIDNLTET
+1349 SSFNEVNNLSET

-1372 VETSRGVQIFFD
+1372 VETERGVQILFD

-1394 YVIIN
+1394 YGIIN
-1399 PEVGW
+1399 PEAEW

-1412 LGNLYLVDRSPSS
+1412 LGSLYLVDRSPLS

-1445 DYDPNFVG
+1445 DYDPNLVG
-1453 DSILER
+1453 DSVLEQ

-1487 VILVSLSARGLRWIR
+1487 VILVSLSARGLRWVR
-1502 RSSGEASGIVML
+1502 RNRGEAPGVVML

-1522 DESDIKVIAEVRPED
+1522 DDSDIKVVAETRPED
-1537 PEEVE
+1537 SEEVE
-1542 LVEEVVIPTPAP
+1542 LVEEAVILTPPQEVVPPSLTIP
-1554 EIPPPTLPIPE
+1554 EI
-1565 MPVPESDSPADVP
+1565 PVPESEAQSDMPSPPALNVP
-1578 APPPLNM
+1578 II
-1585 PVVCPNCSSRF
+1585 CPNCSSRF

-1602 SSANCPV
+1602 SSTNCPV

>member
-1 MPSEM
+1 MYTLRLTSE
-6 YAFRLSSQ
+6 
-14 LAVIVVQT
+14 LAVIAFRA

-40 MQKGVGKRIP
+40 MPNSTRMRIP
-50 VIIALLM
+50 VIVALLV
-57 FMMDISVAAG
+57 FVMDISVAAG
-67 ALIHHPEQPEVDFS
+67 AIVPAPEQNSDAIS
-81 QDSLDADLPPL
+81 DDSFESDLPPL
-92 MCGDSICPNKDRS
+92 MCGDSVCPEKDRH

-110 PGAGWPVEEPGW
+110 HGAGWPVEEPGW
-122 WFGYWYDLDSNGM
+122 WFGYWYDFDSNGM

-145 QRASVSTTSITGSD
+145 ERTSVSTTSITGAD

-166 VVDYSWHPGPDDID
+166 VVDYSWHPGPDDIS
-180 AIKQVLYDYGW
+180 AIKQVLYEHGW
-191 QEEGSWFDPL
+191 EDEGSWFDPL

-216 LIDIWS
+216 LIEIWS
-222 LEGVVMIEE
+222 LDGVVMVEE
-231 QNVIVPI
+231 QNVIVPL

-253 FDETMRDF
+253 YDETMRDY
-261 GYDGSGVVIAVLDT
+261 GYDGSGVVIAILDT

-284 DDFSDSNNDNEKD
+284 DDFSDSNNDNEKE

-302 DPKWLAGCD
+302 DPKWVAGCD
-311 ATSWSSQDCD
+311 ATSWSSQDCE
-321 DGSMDPDDGDG
+321 DGSHDPDDGDG

-360 VDVKVMSDA
+360 VDVKVMTDA

-390 DWGNNESSEGIQVMT
+390 DWGNNESSEGIQVMS
-405 MSFGSASPGADDD
+405 MSFGSGSDPGGND

-448 GKRRVTSVGASDR
+448 GRRRVTSVGASDS

-466 AIDDENTIER
+466 AIDDENTIGR

-494 DDNEWEEL
+494 DNNEWEEL

-509 GSNMMSAQHAASSS
+509 GSNIMSAQNAASSS
-523 ALPGAPKPLA
+523 SIPGAPKPLA
-533 EDSYTQMSG
+533 EDSYTQQSG

-560 DDSLEPQEV
+560 DDELEPQEV

-598 GIIDGNMILNAL
+598 GIIDGNMILNAM
-610 LGGNVDPDPG
+610 LGGNVDPGPG
-620 NGTNPPPT
+620 NGTDPPPSGT
-628 GSGDWVVMESP
+628 GDWVVMESP
-639 EEDSWLVEGETYSA
+639 EEGAWLVEGETYSA

-658 EDKDTNGTIEEVSVR
+658 EDKDTNGTIEEISVR
-673 ISYSHRPEGEPKQEV
+673 VSYSHRPEGEPKQEV
-688 VLVDWHTAQGT
+688 VLVDWHAAQGT
-699 INWTTPFTLPE
+699 TNWTTPFTLPE
-710 FTEDEIEVI
+710 FSEDEIEVI

-728 NEFEQWSDVVEQK
+728 NEFEQWSEVVEQK

-756 QTAVSGNVNVFG
+756 QSAVSGNVNVFG
-768 SWESV
+768 TWESV
-773 NGGTVQWRIGTEPWE
+773 NGGTVQWRIGTGPWE
-788 NAQAFGG
+788 NAQTFGG

-808 SEDVEDGFYRIS
+808 SEDVDDGFYRIS
-820 VRMISGDGIYSEE
+820 VRIISGDGVYSEE

-867 YVNTFLEIRTEIRND
+867 YVNTFLEVRTEIRND

-910 SGDIVEVVLYWNPTT
+910 SGDIVEVVLYWNPTS
-925 VGDKTLRVSLDP
+925 VGDKSLMVSLDP

-948 NDQTLTFSVIQR
+948 NDQSITFPVIQR
-960 PQGVDVAFR
+960 PQGVDIAFR
-969 HGAVRTEPPIPRPNE
+969 DGAVRTEPPIPRPNE

-993 NLGSTDAN
+993 NLGSSDAN
-1001 NIEASLEIHN
+1001 NVEASLEIHN
-1011 DIGWELVS
+1011 GIGWELIS

-1033 ISFAHRANDTGP
+1033 ISFAHRANESGP
-1045 VQIRITVAGDGL
+1045 IKARITVAGSGL
-1057 ADLDWTNNQI
+1057 ADLDWTNNQVESTI
-1067 ETTVLVDESTLA
+1067 LVDESTLA
-1079 GSRAMGFGTGEVPI
+1079 GSRAMGFGSGEVPI

-1121 MVTSCTNLL
+1121 MLTSCTNLL

-1144 DGWAHIVWTRRFI
+1144 DGWAHIVWTRRYI

-1202 EDSELLVSG
+1202 EDSEILVSG
-1211 YHREMMASGSFGDQ
+1211 YHREMMTGGSFGDRT
-1225 PSVFLLHADAPTKS
+1225 SVFLLHADAPTKS

-1244 TPNVVDEIDLIP
+1244 TPNVVDDIDLIP
-1256 GETSGLEVEFGDD
+1256 GETSGLEVEFGED

-1310 DDVTLAKMKVFEI
+1310 DEVTLAKMRVFVI
-1323 NGEERIV
+1323 DGEERIV

-1336 EGLDAQMIVIIAD
+1336 EGLDAEMVVIIAD
-1349 SSFNEIDNLTET
+1349 SSFNEVNNLSET

-1372 VETSRGVQIFFD
+1372 VETERGVQILFD

-1394 YVIIN
+1394 YGIIN
-1399 PEVGW
+1399 PEAEW

-1412 LGNLYLVDRSPSS
+1412 LGSLYLVDRSPLS

-1445 DYDPNFVG
+1445 DYDPNLVG
-1453 DSILER
+1453 DSVLEQ

-1487 VILVSLSARGLRWIR
+1487 VILVSLSARGLRWVR
-1502 RSSGEASGIVML
+1502 RNRGEAPGVVML

-1522 DESDIKVIAEVRPED
+1522 DDSDIKVVAETRPED
-1537 PEEVE
+1537 SEEVE
-1542 LVEEVVIPTPAP
+1542 LVEEAVVLTPPQEVVPPSLTIP
-1554 EIPPPTLPIPE
+1554 EI
-1565 MPVPESDSPADVP
+1565 PVPESEAQSDMPSPPALNVP
-1578 APPPLNM
+1578 II
-1585 PVVCPNCSSRF
+1585 CPNCSSRF

-1602 SSANCPV
+1602 SSTNCPV

>member
-1 MPSEM
+1 M
-6 YAFRLSSQ
+6 
-14 LAVIVVQT
+14 
-22 NWDRLGL
+22 
-29 YSIRVWLSVRA
+29 
-40 MQKGVGKRIP
+40 RIP
-50 VIIALLM
+50 VIVALLV
-57 FMMDISVAAG
+57 FVMDISVAAG
-67 ALIHHPEQPEVDFS
+67 AIVPVTEQNSDAIPD
-81 QDSLDADLPPL
+81 DSFESDLPPL
-92 MCGDSICPNKDRS
+92 MCGDSVCPEKDRR

-110 PGAGWPVEEPGW
+110 HGAGWPVEEPGW
-122 WFGYWYDLDSNGM
+122 WFGYWYDFDSNGM

-145 QRASVSTTSITGSD
+145 ERTSVSTTSITGAD

-166 VVDYSWHPGPDDID
+166 VVDYSWHPGPDDIS
-180 AIKQVLYDYGW
+180 AIKQVLYEHGW
-191 QEEGSWFDPL
+191 EDEGSWFDPL

-216 LIDIWS
+216 LIEIWS
-222 LEGVVMIEE
+222 LDGVVMVEE
-231 QNVIVPI
+231 QNVIVPL

-253 FDETMRDF
+253 YDETMRDY
-261 GYDGSGVVIAVLDT
+261 GYDGSGVVIAILDT

-284 DDFSDSNNDNEKD
+284 DDFSDSNNDNEKE

-302 DPKWLAGCD
+302 DPKWVAGCD
-311 ATSWSSQDCD
+311 ATSWSSQDCE
-321 DGSMDPDDGDG
+321 DGSHDPDDGDG

-360 VDVKVMSDA
+360 VDVKVMTDA

-390 DWGNNESSEGIQVMT
+390 DWGNNESSEGIQVMS
-405 MSFGSASPGADDD
+405 MSFGSGSDPGGND

-448 GKRRVTSVGASDR
+448 GRRRVTSVGASDS

-466 AIDDENTIER
+466 AIDDENTIGR

-494 DDNEWEEL
+494 DNNEWDEL

-509 GSNMMSAQHAASSS
+509 GSNIMSAQNAASSS
-523 ALPGAPKPLA
+523 SIPGAPKPLA
-533 EDSYTQMSG
+533 EDSYTQQSG

-560 DDSLEPQEV
+560 DDELEPQEV

-598 GIIDGNMILNAL
+598 GIIDGNMILNAM
-610 LGGNVDPDPG
+610 LGGNVDPGPG
-620 NGTNPPPT
+620 NGTEPPPSGT
-628 GSGDWVVMESP
+628 GDWVVMESP
-639 EEDSWLVEGETYSA
+639 EEGAWLVEGETYSA

-673 ISYSHRPEGEPKQEV
+673 VSYSHRPEGEPKQEV
-688 VLVDWHTAQGT
+688 VLVDWHAAQGT
-699 INWTTPFTLPE
+699 TNWTTPFTLPE
-710 FTEDEIEVI
+710 FSEDEIEVI

-728 NEFEQWSDVVEQK
+728 NEFEQWSEVVKQK

-756 QTAVSGNVNVFG
+756 QSAVSGNVNVFG
-768 SWESV
+768 TWESV
-773 NGGTVQWRIGTEPWE
+773 NGGTVQWRIGTGPWE
-788 NAQAFGG
+788 NAQTFGG

-808 SEDVEDGFYRIS
+808 SDDVDDGFYRIS
-820 VRMISGDGIYSEE
+820 IRMISGDGIYSEE

-867 YVNTFLEIRTEIRND
+867 YVNTFLEVRAEIRND

-910 SGDIVEVVLYWNPTT
+910 SGDIVEVVLYWNPTS
-925 VGDKTLRVSLDP
+925 VGDKSLMVSLDP

-948 NDQTLTFSVIQR
+948 NDQSITFPVIQR
-960 PQGVDVAFR
+960 PQGVDIAFR
-969 HGAVRTEPPIPRPNE
+969 DGAVRTEPPIPRPNE

-993 NLGSTDAN
+993 NLGSSDAN
-1001 NIEASLEIHN
+1001 NVEASLEIHN
-1011 DIGWELVS
+1011 GIGWELIS

-1033 ISFAHRANDTGP
+1033 ISFAHRANETGP
-1045 VQIRITVAGDGL
+1045 IKARITVAGSGL
-1057 ADLDWTNNQI
+1057 ADLDWTNNQVESTI
-1067 ETTVLVDESTLA
+1067 LVDESTLA
-1079 GSRAMGFGTGEVPI
+1079 GSRAMGFGSGEVPI

-1107 KEGVLSLYRLNSNR
+1107 KEGVLFLYRLNSNR
-1121 MVTSCTNLL
+1121 MLTSCTNLL
-1130 DEMWSGDLAFRSTE
+1130 DEMWSGDLVFRSTE
-1144 DGWAHIVWTRRFI
+1144 DGWAHIVWTRRYI

-1202 EDSELLVSG
+1202 KDSEILVSG
-1211 YHREMMASGSFGDQ
+1211 YHREMMTGGSFGDRT
-1225 PSVFLLHADAPTKS
+1225 SAFLLHADAPTKS

-1244 TPNVVDEIDLIP
+1244 TPNVVDDIDLIP
-1256 GETSGLEVEFGDD
+1256 GETSGLEVEFGEDG
-1269 DGAHLLYKSTRS
+1269 GAHLLYKSTRS

-1301 SWTFRKSVA
+1301 SWTFRKSIA
-1310 DDVTLAKMKVFEI
+1310 DEVTLAKMRVFVI
-1323 NGEERIV
+1323 DGEERIV

-1336 EGLDAQMIVIIAD
+1336 EGLDAEMVVIIAD
-1349 SSFNEIDNLTET
+1349 SSFNEVNNLSET

-1372 VETSRGVQIFFD
+1372 VETERGVQILFD

-1394 YVIIN
+1394 YGIIN
-1399 PEVGW
+1399 PEAEW

-1412 LGNLYLVDRSPSS
+1412 LGSLYLVDRSPSS

-1445 DYDPNFVG
+1445 DYDPNLVG
-1453 DSILER
+1453 DSVLEQ

-1487 VILVSLSARGLRWIR
+1487 VILVSLSARGLRWLR
-1502 RSSGEASGIVML
+1502 RNRGEAPGVVML

-1522 DESDIKVIAEVRPED
+1522 DDSDIKVVAEARPED
-1537 PEEVE
+1537 SEEVE
-1542 LVEEVVIPTPAP
+1542 LVEEAVVITPTQEVVPPSLTIP
-1554 EIPPPTLPIPE
+1554 EI
-1565 MPVPESDSPADVP
+1565 PVPESEEPSDMPSPPALNVP
-1578 APPPLNM
+1578 
-1585 PVVCPNCSSRF
+1585 VICPNCSSRF

-1602 SSANCPV
+1602 SSTNCPV
-1609 CDERIVL
+1609 CDERIIL